1 MLVEVGGEFV
11 CFQFDSSQT
20 NSIAKLKIDND
31 YLRLRMQ
38 IKLKIASVLTL
49 EIFAHLKNVLI

>member
-1 MLVEVGGEFV
+1 MYVGGMGGE
-11 CFQFDSSQT
+11 FDSSQT

-38 IKLKIASVLTL
+38 IMLKIAQIFTL
-49 EIFAHLKNVLI
+49 ANVLV

>member
-1 MLVEVGGEFV
+1 MYVGGIGGEIV

-38 IKLKIASVLTL
+38 IKLKIAQ
-49 EIFAHLKNVLI
+49 IFTVANVLV